1 MDLESVKERLA
12 ALGYTVTAEDETS
25 LAYSIGN
32 TRQHILNQCNIED
45 VPDELI
51 HFAVDAACADFL
63 SVKRVTGNLDET
75 FNIEQG
81 VTAIKV
87 GDTNVSLNGQ
97 SKDVL
102 LNTMLQSLRDGLERE
117 MLCFRKIRW

>member
-1 MDLESVKERLA
+1 MDLESVKTRLEV
-12 ALGYTVTAEDETS
+12 LGYTPSNEDDNGILYAIEDTK
-25 LAYSIGN
+25 
-32 TRQHILNQCNIED
+32 QHILNQCNLEEI
-45 VPDELI
+45 PDELET
-51 HFAVDAACADFL
+51 FAIDAACAKFL
-63 SVKRVTGNLDET
+63 FLKRITGNLDET

-97 SKDVL
+97 SRDVL
-102 LNTMLQSLRDGLERE
+102 LDTMLKSLNDGLERE